1 MLDYLLV
8 RLAVDADA
16 ATYAIPPTCFGF
28 VVLGSGFGGDFE
40 ACKVFAV
47 LLREETPANRIRGVR
62 ERETSVR
69 RPLSMLFRNLYSS
82 LNQTRAKRADN

>member
-16 ATYAIPPTCFGF
+16 TMNAIPPTCFGF

-69 RPLSMLFRNLYSS
+69 RNLSVLLRNLYTT
-82 LNQTRAKRADN
+82 LNQT

>member
-16 ATYAIPPTCFGF
+16 TMNTIPPTCFGF

-40 ACKVFAV
+40 ACKIFAV
-47 LLREETPANRIRGVR
+47 LLREETPANSIRRVR

-69 RPLSMLFRNLYSS
+69 RPLSMLFRNL
-82 LNQTRAKRADN
+82 

>member
-1 MLDYLLV
+1 MLGYLLV

-16 ATYAIPPTCFGF
+16 TMNAIPPTCFGF

-40 ACKVFAV
+40 ACKIFAM
-47 LLREETPANRIRGVR
+47 LLREETPANSIRGVG

-69 RPLSMLFRNLYSS
+69 RPLSMLFRNLYTT
-82 LNQTRAKRADN
+82 LNQT

>member
-16 ATYAIPPTCFGF
+16 AMNTIPPTHSGF
-28 VVLGSGFGGDFE
+28 VVFGSRFGGNFE

-69 RPLSMLFRNLYSS
+69 RNLSVLLRNLYTT
-82 LNQTRAKRADN
+82 LNQT